1 MSFDISRTAYVFP
14 VKWLCLPDAY
24 RLIFGDKCHQQ
35 GNSCMNK
42 TRLRLTLI
50 VMLIV
55 GMFPRVGFAGGAG
68 ATFEAEVNGY
78 HVSLSFVSELK
89 TGENEVHVRIV
100 DSQDQFVT
108 PTKVEISVMPIE
120 ERGHEAT
127 ESHGADVAPASA
139 HAEPASGHDNMPGM
153 GTESEPAREHKGVLN
168 FDKSGE
174 WNVVVHFTVGG
185 ELLKVD
191 IPVTVVGA
199 ISRYGVLAGI
209 FGLNIAIVSA
219 AAIRKRNTA
228 KKSVILPRNPIRR
241 IDR

>member
-1 MSFDISRTAYVFP
+1 
-14 VKWLCLPDAY
+14 
-24 RLIFGDKCHQQ
+24 
-35 GNSCMNK
+35 
-42 TRLRLTLI
+42 
-50 VMLIV
+50 
-55 GMFPRVGFAGGAG
+55 MFPRVGFAGGAG

-100 DSQDQFVT
+100 DSQDQFVP

-120 ERGHEAT
+120 EKGHEAT

-153 GTESEPAREHKGVLN
+153 GAESEPASGSGHKGVLN

-209 FGLNIAIVSA
+209 FGLNIAIVST

-228 KKSVILPRNPIRR
+228 KKSVILPRNLFRR
-241 IDR
+241 IDQ